1 MSVMSGKEVRMRRI
15 FKEDG
20 KAVISALDMG
30 LFSGTTAGLEDVR
43 AITKKVVDA
52 GADAIICG
60 PGWAQATADI
70 YGGKCG
76 LILRITG
83 GNTKYSKDHLG
94 HALTVSVEEAVA
106 MGADA
111 VMTMVFV
118 GGESNAAERD
128 QITLMKDI
136 RWECHKYGM
145 PFIPELLHCNWDD
158 QTDVDWIDA
167 CARAG
172 FEYGADAVKVLCS
185 AKDFDKVVAHCPV
198 PVVMAG
204 GPKSANLED
213 VVQYSIDC
221 GAKGCAIGRN
231 VYGSDDPAGRIKAL
245 RKIVHGE

>member
-83 GNTKYSKDHLG
+83 GVTKYSANPLTHK
-94 HALTVSVEEAVA
+94 LTVSVEEAVA

-111 VMTMVFV
+111 VMTMCFV
-118 GGESNAAERD
+118 GGESNPAERKGE
-128 QITLMKDI
+128 TLAMELELAAMGVGII
-136 RWECHKYGM
+136 RTHGVA
-145 PFIPELLHCNWDD
+145 ELVN
-158 QTDVDWIDA
+158 
-167 CARAG
+167 
-172 FEYGADAVKVLCS
+172 
-185 AKDFDKVVAHCPV
+185 
-198 PVVMAG
+198 
-204 GPKSANLED
+204 
-213 VVQYSIDC
+213 
-221 GAKGCAIGRN
+221 AIKTVTYFR
-231 VYGSDDPAGRIKAL
+231 SL
-245 RKIVHGE
+245 RQK